1 MDIEVLGGLRALENG
16 VPVVPQT
23 QPARQVFA
31 VLAAYADQMV
41 PTTVL
46 AAELS
51 AYAPDGEHAR
61 SVLLTSIRQIREL
74 LAGAA
79 DSAGRRTPEAVLVS
93 LPGGFLLDTDGG
105 RSDQGEFARETGAGY
120 RAMARGE
127 FAAAARRLRGA
138 LGLWRGPA
146 FEGIEAG
153 PRLAARIADLE
164 ATRLSALKQWVEAE
178 LALGRHPEL
187 RTELRAVMAGKSL
200 ETYRTL
206 ADALGSDLGSCPA
219 DTTRA
224 LRRVLL
230 PGPPPLVPMAA

>member
-1 MDIEVLGGLRALENG
+1 MDIEVLGGLRAQENG
-16 VPVVPQT
+16 VAVFPQT

-51 AYAPDGEHAR
+51 AHGPDGEHAR
-61 SVLLTSIRQIREL
+61 SVLLTAVRQIREL

-105 RSDQGEFARETGAGY
+105 RSDQGEFAREAGAGY

-127 FAAAARRLRGA
+127 FATAARRLRGA
-138 LGLWRGPA
+138 LRLWRGPA

-178 LALGRHPEL
+178 LALGRHREL
-187 RTELRAVMAGKSL
+187 RTELRAVTTGKSS

-206 ADALGSDLGSCPA
+206 AEVIGSDLGPCPG

-224 LRRVLL
+224 LRRALL
-230 PGPPPLVPMAA
+230 PTPPPLVHMAA

>member
-1 MDIEVLGGLRALENG
+1 MDIEVLGGFRALENG
-16 VPVVPQT
+16 VPVVPQAE
-23 QPARQVFA
+23 PARQVFA
-31 VLAAYADQMV
+31 VLAAHADQMV
-41 PTTVL
+41 PTDVL

-51 AYAPDGEHAR
+51 AYGQDGEHAR
-61 SVLLTSIRQIREL
+61 SVLLTSVRRIREL

-105 RSDQGEFARETGAGY
+105 RSDQGDFARETGAGY
-120 RAMARGE
+120 RAMARGD
-127 FAAAARRLRGA
+127 FATAAHRLRGA
-138 LGLWRGPA
+138 LRLWRGPA

-178 LALGRHPEL
+178 LALGRHGEL
-187 RTELRAVMAGKSL
+187 RTELRAVTTGKSL

-206 ADALGSDLGSCPA
+206 ADALGSDLGSSPG

-224 LRRVLL
+224 LRRALL
-230 PGPPPLVPMAA
+230 PGPPSTLPLAA